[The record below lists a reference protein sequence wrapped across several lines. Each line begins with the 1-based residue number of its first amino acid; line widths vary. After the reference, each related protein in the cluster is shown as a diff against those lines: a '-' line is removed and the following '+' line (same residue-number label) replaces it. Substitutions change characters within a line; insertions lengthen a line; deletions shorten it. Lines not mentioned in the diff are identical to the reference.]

1 MKGGILPLEEEI
13 TYGDHASWNE
23 VFIHCLLFF
32 FFPANQRHI

>member
-32 FFPANQRHI
+32 FFFFSC